1 MKPYLT
7 LTLLALAAL
16 TTRAAEPMKAE
27 EPKAAVKPAPKAGE
41 LKPIPE
47 LDWLHLENAAL
58 KASEL
63 EKSPGVVAYRDAMTK
78 QNETYSRICSDAGI
92 SDLSKCGINPPDP
105 KDTKQT
111 SGVVFLRPDP
121 PKTETAKPDAKPS
134 K

>member
-16 TTRAAEPMKAE
+16 SIRAAEPMKADA
-27 EPKAAVKPAPKAGE
+27 PKATVKPAPKAGE

-78 QNETYSRICSDAGI
+78 QNEAYSKVCADAGI

-111 SGVVFLRPDP
+111 SGLVFLRADP
-121 PKTETAKPDAKPS
+121 PKADAKQEPA
-134 K
+134 KK

>member
-7 LTLLALAAL
+7 LTLLAFAAL
-16 TTRAAEPMKAE
+16 STRAAEPMKAE
-27 EPKAAVKPAPKAGE
+27 PPKVAKPAPKAGE

-78 QNETYSRICSDAGI
+78 QNEMYSKVCADAGI

-105 KDTKQT
+105 KDSKQT

-121 PKTETAKPDAKPS
+121 PKAEAKPAK
-134 K
+134 